1 MPPNAE
7 GTRTLLLLVIE
18 DDLDDVM
25 RLRHDLDTAA
35 PGVFDLVHERNPS
48 DACRRLSCQ
57 AVDAILLDLSDT
69 DRRDLFAI
77 EAVLAFAKSAPV
89 IVLTQTDDDEA
100 ALLALHA
107 GAQEVF
113 VKGEDSPR
121 SLARALR
128 HAVERQRLH
137 HELLA
142 ARAAEAHRAT
152 HDGLTGLPN
161 RALFLDRLTLHL
173 QQADREGNRV
183 GVAFVDLDH
192 FKAVNDRLG
201 HAAGDALLKHVG
213 QALQAGIRAGDTVAR
228 FGGDEF
234 AILLHDVS
242 AHSDVR
248 RILSLLQRRVEA
260 DPPPLECASTQ
271 VRLSIGSAVY
281 PIDGRT
287 PEELLALADAEMYA
301 EKRLRHA
308 RLVTGG
314 RLIKVGRRRRS
325 RGGDDAPELDAG

>member
-1 MPPNAE
+1 MLPNAD
-7 GTRTLLLLVIE
+7 GTRTLLLLVVE
-18 DDLDDVM
+18 EDLDDVM

-35 PGVFDLVHERNPS
+35 PGLFDLVHERNPS

-89 IVLTQTDDDEA
+89 VVLTATEDDEA
-100 ALLALHA
+100 AMLALHA

-121 SLARALR
+121 SLVRALR
-128 HAVERQRLH
+128 HAVERERLH
-137 HELLA
+137 HELME
-142 ARAAEAHRAT
+142 ARAAEAYRAT

-173 QQADREGNRV
+173 QQADRDRSCL

-213 QALQAGIRAGDTVAR
+213 QSLQTGLRAGDTVAR

-234 AILLHDVS
+234 AILLHDV
-242 AHSDVR
+242 ATHADVR
-248 RILSLLQRRVEA
+248 RILRLLQRRVEA

-281 PIDGRT
+281 PLDGRT

-308 RLVTGG
+308 RQATGG
-314 RLIKVGRRRRS
+314 RLMKVGRRQRPPA
-325 RGGDDAPELDAG
+325 GNDGPELDAG